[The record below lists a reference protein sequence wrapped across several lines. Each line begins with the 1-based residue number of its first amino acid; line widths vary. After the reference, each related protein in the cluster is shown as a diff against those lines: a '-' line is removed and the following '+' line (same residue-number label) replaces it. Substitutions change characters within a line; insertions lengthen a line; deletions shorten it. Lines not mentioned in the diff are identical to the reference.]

1 MTKLFNYFKRNTH
14 KQSSEIFDVAT
25 IVQRMFDEAGIVPH
39 HQDDIFMT
47 VIDGTNASFNTIL
60 KCDSDTPNSLFVYV
74 PFPIAVPRHVA
85 DLIPYELNRLNDGKH
100 QAEITMQERDG
111 EYSIFAFTCC
121 EFDKEP
127 TTDDVRK
134 LMVQTV
140 DLMDN
145 DHYRSL
151 TCAIVGYATYE
162 ELENAMISNA
172 EVEGRTV
179 TIEMS
184 DGYNPLLYNAKNMTK
199 ARYSG
204 RLLMLSI
211 HIIENKISQQRAQ
224 ELLRGQIPL
233 SNIIQEAYNIA
244 NDIERDVIRK
254 LLYLTLT
261 KAMNIGSDN
270 DSLLGRLEAIAR
282 IAKNIYSLLD
292 GVNMS
297 E

>member
-1 MTKLFNYFKRNTH
+1 MASIKLKFRPSKNEKKEGTLYIQLIHSRKIKRITCRYRIYNEEWDYKNGQIKH
-14 KQSSEIFDVAT
+14 
-25 IVQRMFDEAGIVPH
+25 
-39 HQDDIFMT
+39 
-47 VIDGTNASFNTIL
+47 
-60 KCDSDTPNSLFVYV
+60 
-74 PFPIAVPRHVA
+74 
-85 DLIPYELNRLNDGKH
+85 LIPSKSR
-100 QAEITMQERDG
+100 QE
-111 EYSIFAFTCC
+111 
-121 EFDKEP
+121 
-127 TTDDVRK
+127 
-134 LMVQTV
+134 TV
-140 DLMDN
+140 
-145 DHYRSL
+145 
-151 TCAIVGYATYE
+151 CAI
-162 ELENAMISNA
+162 
-172 EVEGRTV
+172 RTN
-179 TIEMS
+179 IQWEINKIKGIMS
-184 DGYNPLLYNAKNMTK
+184 DGYNPLLDNAKNMTK